1 MPSHCYRMRVFDRDL
16 IRGGH
21 YGQRSCEPHLKAEH
35 SCTDQC
41 CKREESPCQ
50 LGAVHTWH
58 MALICRF
65 QRVPPTEESSR
76 CCSCIRQREGRPT
89 CWKPGSKSPNFHFSL
104 RACSQQ
110 FLRLPEIFPSE
121 PRPAPF
127 VEAWLARAGSR
138 PCAPSPSI
146 LLRTADIL
154 PTVPYRKTLPALQTR
169 RRHQRSD
176 QNRQLLK

>member
-1 MPSHCYRMRVFDRDL
+1 
-16 IRGGH
+16 
-21 YGQRSCEPHLKAEH
+21 
-35 SCTDQC
+35 
-41 CKREESPCQ
+41 
-50 LGAVHTWH
+50 

-176 QNRQLLK
+176 QNRRLLKIEIRRGSQKAQQTPLTLPKGEPKLTHRLCACFSALWPSRRRGRRMRRFFNRNS